1 VWLST
6 SGLPRRGRNARRRD
20 LDALVEHEIFELGF
34 ARGMRLAAAAMPS
47 TSALF
52 MNTTRT
58 RPTIS
63 DRWLGLKRNADWRA
77 EAVVLFRL

>member
-1 VWLST
+1 MTLLDAGEMNGDAISTRWLST
-6 SGLPRRGRNARRRD
+6 
-20 LDALVEHEIFELGF
+20 GF
-34 ARGMRLAAAAMPS
+34 LNSASREGMRLAAAAMPS